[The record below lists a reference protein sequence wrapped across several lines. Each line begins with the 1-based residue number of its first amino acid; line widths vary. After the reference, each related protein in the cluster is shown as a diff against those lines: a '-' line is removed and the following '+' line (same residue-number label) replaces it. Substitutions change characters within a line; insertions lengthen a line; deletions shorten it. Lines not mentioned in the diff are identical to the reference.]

1 VLFSRNRL
9 ITPTLT
15 RELLQLV
22 TELET
27 VFEYN
32 LPHAYNPSI
41 TIYRRTSVLCMIA
54 SCDLLDH
61 ACAREILTSKKY
73 SLRWFC
79 LYLTASYPCIG
90 AVWAP
95 RGLHPA
101 MESKIVCFIYA
112 QPSPHG
118 RPMFQ
123 TVFPDTI
130 KSGSVQLYRKS
141 IWMTF
146 GSYEVKYECQDR
158 VNALCNE
165 KFNDFAPVPVLTLSN
180 AHAAIEW
187 AGAHARAG
195 LDETHNYED
204 DDSEEE

>member
-9 ITPTLT
+9 IAPTLA

-32 LPHAYNPSI
+32 LPHVYSPRI
-41 TIYRRTSVLCMIA
+41 TVYRRTSVLCMIA
-54 SCDLLDH
+54 SCDLLEH
-61 ACAREILTSKKY
+61 ACAREILTNKNIRYGRVASI
-73 SLRWFC
+73 
-79 LYLTASYPCIG
+79 LTASYPCIG
-90 AVWAP
+90 AVCAP
-95 RGLHPA
+95 RGLHLA
-101 MESKIVCFIYA
+101 MELQIVCFLYA

-130 KSGSVQLYRKS
+130 KRGSVQFYRKS

-146 GSYEVKYECQDR
+146 GS
-158 VNALCNE
+158 
-165 KFNDFAPVPVLTLSN
+165 
-180 AHAAIEW
+180 
-187 AGAHARAG
+187 
-195 LDETHNYED
+195 
-204 DDSEEE
+204 